1 MYRPPAFAVDDL
13 TWLHAAIRTYPFATV
28 AMAKDGLV
36 RFAYAPVVLDASPG
50 NLGTLRFHLARSNA
64 LAAAND
70 ATLSFS
76 FRGPDTYVSPD
87 WYETQGLVPTWNYI
101 AVEATGIARR
111 IMGTELRQ
119 LLVDLSAEEEAR
131 LHPKPAWDI
140 AKVPEQRLSQL
151 MTAIAGFSVPLD
163 TLQGK
168 FKLSQDK
175 RLEDVT
181 GVIAGLEARNTPQSN
196 AVARAMRDVCLNVSI
211 KGR

>member
-13 TWLHAAIRTYPFATV
+13 TWLHAAIRTYPLATI

-36 RFAYAPVVLDASPG
+36 RFAYAPVILDNSRG
-50 NLGTLRFHLARSNA
+50 DLGTLRFHLARNNP
-64 LAAAND
+64 LVAAND

-76 FRGPDTYVSPD
+76 FRGPDAYVSPD
-87 WYETQGLVPTWNYI
+87 WYETKGLVPTWNYI

-111 IMGTELRQ
+111 IVGAELRQ
-119 LLVDLSAEEEAR
+119 LLVDLTDAEEDQ
-131 LHPKPAWDI
+131 LHPKPAWTID
-140 AKVPEQRLSQL
+140 KVPQERLSQL
-151 MTAIAGFSVPLD
+151 VTSIAGFAVPLD

-181 GVIAGLEARNTPQSN
+181 GVIAGLEERNTPQSN
-196 AVARAMRDVCLNVSI
+196 AVARAMRDVSLNVSI

>member
-13 TWLHAAIRTYPFATV
+13 TWLHAAIRTFPLATV

-36 RFAYAPVVLDASPG
+36 RFAYAPVVLDAGRG
-50 NLGTLRFHLARSNA
+50 NLGTLCFHVARSNA
-64 LAAAND
+64 LAHAND
-70 ATLSFS
+70 ATLAFS
-76 FRGPDTYVSPD
+76 FKGPDAYVSPD
-87 WYETQGLVPTWNYI
+87 WYDTKGLVPTWNYI

-111 IMGTELRQ
+111 VHGPELRQ
-119 LLVDLSAEEEAR
+119 LLVDLSAEEEER

-151 MTAIAGFSVPLD
+151 MTAIVGFSVPLD
-163 TLQGK
+163 TLEGK

-181 GVIAGLEARNTPQSN
+181 GVIAGLEARNTPQSS
-196 AVARAMRDVCLNVSI
+196 AVAQAMRDVCLSVSL

>member
-13 TWLHAAIRTYPFATV
+13 TWLHAAVRTYPLATI
-28 AMAKDGLV
+28 AIAKDGLV
-36 RFAYAPVVLDASPG
+36 RFAYAPVVLDASRG
-50 NLGTLRFHLARSNA
+50 SLGTLRFHVARSNA

-70 ATLSFS
+70 ATLTFS
-76 FRGPDTYVSPD
+76 FRGPDAYVSPD
-87 WYETQGLVPTWNYI
+87 WYLTKGLVPTWNYI

-119 LLVDLSAEEEAR
+119 LLVDLSEMEEEQ
-131 LHPKPAWDI
+131 LYPKPAWDI
-140 AKVPEQRLSQL
+140 AKVPEERLSQL

-175 RLEDVT
+175 RVEDVT
-181 GVIAGLEARNTPQSN
+181 GVIAGLEARDTPQSV
-196 AVARAMRDVCLNVSI
+196 AVARAMRDVSLNLSI

>member
-13 TWLHAAIRTYPFATV
+13 TWLHAAIRTFPLATV

-36 RFAYAPVVLDASPG
+36 RFAYAPVVLDTSHG
-50 NLGTLRFHLARSNA
+50 NLGTLRFHVARSNA
-64 LAAAND
+64 LAQAND
-70 ATLSFS
+70 ATLAFS
-76 FRGPDTYVSPD
+76 FKGPDAYVSPD
-87 WYETQGLVPTWNYI
+87 WYQTKGLVPTWNYI

-111 IMGTELRQ
+111 VLGPELRQ
-119 LLVDLSAEEEAR
+119 LLVDLSAEEEER

-151 MTAIAGFSVPLD
+151 MTAIVGYSVPLD
-163 TLQGK
+163 RLEGK

-196 AVARAMRDVCLNVSI
+196 AVAQAMRDVSLSVSL

>member
-13 TWLHAAIRTYPFATV
+13 TWLHAAIRTYPFATI

-36 RFAYAPVVLDASPG
+36 RFAYAPVVLDASRS

-64 LAAAND
+64 LAVAND

-76 FRGPDTYVSPD
+76 FRGPDAYVSPD
-87 WYETQGLVPTWNYI
+87 WYETKGLVPTWNYI
-101 AVEATGIARR
+101 ALEATGIARR
-111 IMGTELRQ
+111 VMGMELRQ
-119 LLVDLSAEEEAR
+119 LLIDLSAMEEAQ
-131 LHPKPAWDI
+131 LHPKPAWEID
-140 AKVPEQRLSQL
+140 KVPQERLSQL
-151 MTAIAGFSVPLD
+151 MTAIVGFSVPLD

-181 GVIAGLEARNTPQSN
+181 GVIAGLEARNTPASN
-196 AVARAMRDVCLNVSI
+196 AVAGAMRDISLSVSI